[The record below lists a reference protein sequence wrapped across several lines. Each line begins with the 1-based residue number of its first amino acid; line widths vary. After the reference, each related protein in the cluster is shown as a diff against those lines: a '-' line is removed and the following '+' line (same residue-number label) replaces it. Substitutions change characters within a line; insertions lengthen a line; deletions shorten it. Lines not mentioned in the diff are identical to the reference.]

1 MAVMTAMIA
10 NGGKRY
16 QPQILMSVESADG
29 RTVKTVDRVV
39 AGRLPISDGTL
50 AIVRKGLR
58 EVVNGKRGTAK
69 GARLFDLP
77 ISGKT
82 GTAQVVGRKE
92 EEVEDPPPT
101 PDHLKDHA
109 WFVAFAPS
117 DDPKI
122 AIAVVV
128 EHGEHGSGAGAPIAR
143 EMIKTYLLRDRLKQ
157 VPQIVAERKTTDS
170 D

>member
-1 MAVMTAMIA
+1 M
-10 NGGKRY
+10 N
-16 QPQILMSVESADG
+16 VESADG
-29 RTVKTVDRVV
+29 RTVKAVDPVV
-39 AGRLPISDGTL
+39 TGRLPVSEKNL
-50 AIVRKGLR
+50 AIVQKGLR
-58 EVVNGKRGTAK
+58 EVVNGKRGTAR

-92 EEVEDPPPT
+92 EEAEDPPPT

-117 DDPKI
+117 DEPKI

-143 EMIKTYLLRDRLKQ
+143 EMIKTYLLRERLR
-157 VPQIVAERKTTDS
+157 PGSPLVAEHKTAGAN
-170 D
+170 